1 MHPILTCSLPP
12 PPPHPA
18 SSFVYVT
25 AGFSLF
31 FSLLLLAA
39 AWVALRQPA
48 NSPASYLTSINAS
61 LALFGT
67 FWWMVCAITISRE
80 CKPTLLVHVLRCS
93 YGCQGRTCRL
103 LGSTT
108 LQTCC
113 AGGKPPWPTSHAAFV
128 FPHPRPCSARPAGA
142 GCRPAGHH
150 LPQCSH
156 WPDLDPVCALPGGG
170 SGSHLRQVG

>member
-1 MHPILTCSLPP
+1 MRPILTCSLPP

-80 CKPTLLVHVLRCS
+80 CKSMPPLVHILKCR
-93 YGCQGRTCRL
+93 YGCQGRICCL

-113 AGGKPPWPTSHAAFV
+113 AGGKPPRLTSHAAFGL
-128 FPHPRPCSARPAGA
+128 PHPGSMQCAASRRRMPASQA
-142 GCRPAGHH
+142 PPPAMQS
-150 LPQCSH
+150 L
-156 WPDLDPVCALPGGG
+156 A
-170 SGSHLRQVG
+170 